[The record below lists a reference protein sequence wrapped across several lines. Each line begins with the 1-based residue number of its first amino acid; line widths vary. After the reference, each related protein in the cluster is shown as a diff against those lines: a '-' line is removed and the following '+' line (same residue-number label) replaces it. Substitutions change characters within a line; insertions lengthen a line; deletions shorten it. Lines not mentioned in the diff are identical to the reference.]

1 MLYAFLFRQTEITV
15 EFKPLVEPGVV
26 YKLQWKNHAQDWL
39 SAAGNEKKVTP
50 GGNMTTKAIAT
61 NLEPGNTYCVRLV
74 VVDSATGAEKGPPGK
89 ELVLDTEQ
97 VGCTPKT
104 KGGCVIL

>member
-1 MLYAFLFRQTEITV
+1 MFLFFHSKTEITV
-15 EFKPLVEPGVV
+15 EFKPLVEPGVA
-26 YKLQWKNHAQDWL
+26 YKLQWKNYAQDWL

-50 GGNMTTKAIAT
+50 GGNLTTKAIAT
-61 NLEPGNTYCVRLV
+61 NLEPGQTYCVRLV
-74 VVDSATGAEKGPPGK
+74 VIDSATGVEKGPPGK

-104 KGGCVIL
+104 SKGCVIL